1 MKNIKD
7 LKKAVSDF
15 DKLKY
20 FLSKYKNIV
29 DSGRLSEFWC
39 ARLFNLEL
47 SEKTNDKIDAIDRN
61 GKRIEI
67 KQRFYTGKV
76 PIGMKIKLNSVDEV
90 YYVQLGLDL
99 IPQEIYKIE
108 ARNIESLKNSRVS
121 FKKAFLEK
129 RAEVVFRK

>member
-20 FLSKYKNIV
+20 FLSKYRNIV
-29 DSGRLSEFWC
+29 DSGRLSELWC
-39 ARLFNLEL
+39 ARLFNLKL

-76 PIGMKIKLNSVDEV
+76 PIGMKIKLNNVDKV

-99 IPQEIYKIE
+99 IPQKIYKIE
-108 ARNIESLKNSRVS
+108 ARDIKSLKNGRVS
-121 FKKAFLEK
+121 FKKAFHEK
-129 RAEVVFRK
+129 RAEVVFKR